1 MAQHRRTRC
10 DGYLVY
16 RRSIGVRLT
25 RLRTYLRRPRQVL
38 IAGCM
43 MLDQVASLFGMP
55 RSITSPIFLRGSS
68 KEAFIR
74 QMGHGPISLQRAVR

>member
-1 MAQHRRTRC
+1 MDNTDRHGVFSTTYTLWGLFLAMRGFRRGYMAQHRRTRC

-25 RLRTYLRRPRQVL
+25 LLRTYLRRPRQVL

-43 MLDQVASLFGMP
+43 MLA
-55 RSITSPIFLRGSS
+55 R
-68 KEAFIR
+68 
-74 QMGHGPISLQRAVR
+74 